1 MVKQGMLKHSLF
13 KKVLFSKKS
22 LWRGKFEKMFK
33 KGDGEKKRK
42 KILVEIRLDTSIGI
56 FVPRITDG

>member
-1 MVKQGMLKHSLF
+1 MLKHSLF

-22 LWRGKFEKMFK
+22 LWRGKFEKMFVIK